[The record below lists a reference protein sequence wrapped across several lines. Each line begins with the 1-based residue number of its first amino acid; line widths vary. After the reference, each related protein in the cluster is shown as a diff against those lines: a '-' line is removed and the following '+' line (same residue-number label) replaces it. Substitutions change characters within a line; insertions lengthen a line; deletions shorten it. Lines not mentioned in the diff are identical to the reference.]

1 MQSRL
6 PSLEDLT
13 CGNTAG
19 IRPKAITRAQ
29 LMTAR
34 PLQQV
39 LSSPCDGVTHSCCL
53 PARVPLEKNFRV
65 ACTGRVAAGWR
76 EGRGETIRSGQM
88 SGQGAVPLGAHR
100 AEVQWAKHA

>member
-1 MQSRL
+1 MQAPVQSRL

-19 IRPKAITRAQ
+19 VRPKAITRAQ

-39 LSSPCDGVTHSCCL
+39 LSSPCNGFTHSGCL
-53 PARVPLEKNFRV
+53 LASVPLEKASRV
-65 ACTGRVAAGWR
+65 HCTGELLAGGRKEERPFNLDRVLVR
-76 EGRGETIRSGQM
+76 ELSHCAHRGE
-88 SGQGAVPLGAHR
+88 
-100 AEVQWAKHA
+100 VQ